1 MAAGDAAL
9 EQARRY
15 EQRAREEW
23 ARAERYRAGA
33 AGEREVAARLTGLT
47 EGTFRLLVDRHWP
60 GKRAANV
67 DMILVGPPG
76 VFVIDAKA
84 WNVQPLV
91 VDGHLCAGSE
101 RHDEEITKLLAQAR
115 PAEDAV
121 AELHVSPSAVFPL
134 MVFAGRRVDA
144 RLGAV
149 RLLGSINVVPV
160 LLSEPER
167 LKPAMIRAVAE
178 QLAEVFPEYE
188 TRSAAPAKRPKAPID
203 APALFDAEE
212 LVDAQM
218 RARMAEP
225 VESWMTFLPPQQLAL
240 VRRRFNGPARITG
253 AAGTG
258 KTVVGMHRAAYLA
271 RRSTG
276 KVLYTTFAR
285 NLAEVAAQL
294 STRIAV
300 NVADRIEFTNLH
312 RWASQFL
319 RQREIP
325 VVLDEERVFSRAW
338 LRFSGKAALSSLV
351 TNPYYWRDEIM
362 HVIKARGID
371 TLDQYLGVHRH
382 GRRTPLQRGHKEHV
396 WQLYTEYEKLRLDQ
410 GKHDF
415 TDLLTMA
422 LTELRREPLDPP
434 YAGVIVDEVQDL
446 TLVGMRL
453 LHALAGDGPD
463 GLLLIGDA
471 AQSVY
476 PGGFRLADA
485 GLIIRGGRAEVLR
498 TNYRNAEAILDAAL
512 QVLAD
517 GDPFEDLD
525 GALQTGRPDV
535 ELTYRDGHVV
545 RAVATSQAEHD
556 AQLLNALAEL
566 GPEGY
571 ADAALL
577 CEHKRDADR
586 YAKLLRSR
594 KIPYFEIKN
603 YTGRRVDGIKIGTF
617 VAAKGLEFKQVY
629 LPNHDAGLHT
639 PTGSAPNVDERA
651 LARHRLYVA
660 MTRARDLLWLGSLR
674 PTT

>member
-1 MAAGDAAL
+1 M
-9 EQARRY
+9 
-15 EQRAREEW
+15 
-23 ARAERYRAGA
+23 
-33 AGEREVAARLTGLT
+33 AARLTGLT

-60 GKRAANV
+60 GTRAANV

-76 VFVIDAKA
+76 VYVIDAKA

-91 VDGHLCAGSE
+91 VDGHLYAGSDQ
-101 RHDEEITKLLAQAR
+101 HDEQITKLLAQTR

-149 RLLGSINVVPV
+149 RLLGSTNVVPT
-160 LLSEPER
+160 LLAEPQR
-167 LKPAMIRAVAE
+167 LKPAMVRAVAE
-178 QLAEVFPEYE
+178 HLAEVFPEYE
-188 TRSAAPAKRPKAPID
+188 ARSAASTQPATVPVE

-218 RARMAEP
+218 KARMAEP
-225 VESWMTFLPPQQLAL
+225 VESWMTFLHPQQLAL

-276 KVLYTTFAR
+276 KILYTTFAR
-285 NLAEVAAQL
+285 NLADVAAQL
-294 STRIAV
+294 STRIAP
-300 NVADRIEFTNLH
+300 NLADRIEFTNLH

-325 VVLDEERVFSRAW
+325 VVLDEKNVFARAW
-338 LRFSGKAALSSLV
+338 LRCSSKTALSSLV
-351 TNPYYWRDEIM
+351 ANPYYWRDELM
-362 HVIKARGID
+362 HVIKARGIT
-371 TLDQYLGVHRH
+371 TLDQYLRVQRY
-382 GRRTPLQRGHKEHV
+382 GRRTPLQRGHKERV

-422 LTELRREPLDPP
+422 LAEVQREPLDPP
-434 YAGVIVDEVQDL
+434 YAAVIVDEVQDL

-453 LHALAGDGPD
+453 LHALAGDRPD

-485 GLIIRGGRAEVLR
+485 GLTIRGGRAEVLR
-498 TNYRNAEAILDAAL
+498 TNYRNAEMILDAAL
-512 QVLAD
+512 QVLAE

-525 GALQTGRPDV
+525 GAVQTGRPDV
-535 ELTYRDGHVV
+535 ELTYRDGQVV
-545 RAVATSQAEHD
+545 RTVATSRVDHD
-556 AQLLNALAEL
+556 AQLLDALTRL
-566 GPEGY
+566 GPDGY

-577 CEHKRDADR
+577 CEHNRDVRR
-586 YAKLLRSR
+586 YIDLLRAH
-594 KIPYFEIKN
+594 KIPYFEVRS
-603 YTGRRVDGIKIGTF
+603 YAGRRVDGIKIGTY
-617 VAAKGLEFKQVY
+617 VAAKGLEFKQVF
-629 LPNHDAGLHT
+629 LPSYDTGLQPPTDDAT
-639 PTGSAPNVDERA
+639 PNIDERA

-660 MTRARDLLWLGSLR
+660 MTRARDLLWLGSIR
-674 PTT
+674 SDEAQP